1 MRTSAGSFRPN
12 PSANAGFAQ
21 AAEDEPEGQEDGAH
35 RQRRRDVGPRL
46 RRGCRPRD
54 HRPEE
59 RDRARTAE
67 QRVKGKNRRFCKK
80 KTGEGSRA
88 PSLIF
93 WKIEGAGGGGGK
105 LVWLFSFLTGGIIL
119 PIARKRTLAAHRQPS
134 CPGPQPLT
142 KPLRSSDMSN
152 SLILEAR
159 LFHSNYDCSTANLKP
174 V

>member
-1 MRTSAGSFRPN
+1 MRTSAGSLRPN

-80 KTGEGSRA
+80 NRGRGRTRRLSFLGRSG
-88 PSLIF
+88 
-93 WKIEGAGGGGGK
+93 GAGGSGGK
-105 LVWLFSFLTGGIIL
+105 LVWLFSFLTGGILL
-119 PIARKRTLAAHRQPS
+119 PIARNRTLAAHPQPS
-134 CPGPQPLT
+134 CPG
-142 KPLRSSDMSN
+142 LR
-152 SLILEAR
+152 A
-159 LFHSNYDCSTANLKP
+159 CSFTS
-174 V
+174 